1 MLPRCAVAELHLYR
15 KRCNRATHGVQ
26 HQEVGAVTDTRIPL
40 SSDRRAQLK
49 ALKRGDE
56 TYDQLLE
63 KMIEQYD
70 PDEAAMDPDDVVA

>member
-1 MLPRCAVAELHLYR
+1 
-15 KRCNRATHGVQ
+15 
-26 HQEVGAVTDTRIPL
+26 VTNTRIPL
-40 SSDRRAQLK
+40 SETRRKQLK

-70 PDEAAMDPDDVVA
+70 PDEAAESIDQIA

>member
-1 MLPRCAVAELHLYR
+1 M
-15 KRCNRATHGVQ
+15 
-26 HQEVGAVTDTRIPL
+26 TDTRIPL

-56 TYDQLLE
+56 TYDELLA

-70 PDEAAMDPDDVVA
+70 PDEAAQDPDEVVA